1 VPTGPDWT
9 HELKWDG
16 YRIVTR
22 REGGRVCLW
31 SRTGRNWSDDFLR
44 IADAIDQLKVDS
56 VTLDGEAVCLLADGR
71 PDFHALRS
79 RPACQDARLIA
90 FDLLAL
96 DGEDLCR
103 KPLRERRARLAELLS
118 EAPDALWFSGHVAGA
133 DGEALFRHACA
144 MGLEGIVS
152 KRIDTPYRSGP
163 FFGWRKVKCPGYVRP

>member
-1 VPTGPDWT
+1 M
-9 HELKWDG
+9 
-16 YRIVTR
+16 
-22 REGGRVCLW
+22 
-31 SRTGRNWSDDFLR
+31 
-44 IADAIDQLKVDS
+44 
-56 VTLDGEAVCLLADGR
+56 TLDGEAVCLLADGR

-144 MGLEGIVS
+144 MSLEGIVS
-152 KRIDTPYRSGP
+152 KRIGASYRSGP
-163 FFGWRKVKCPGYVRP
+163 HAAWRKIKNPTYVRP